1 MNKEESEVMRIA
13 KKKDFNQG
21 AYIQAYMK
29 QHYKR
34 VQLLLNVETD
44 ADIIEWLREQ
54 PNISAY
60 LKRLIVEDMKSK

>member
-1 MNKEESEVMRIA
+1 MNKEESEVMRIP

-21 AYIQAYMK
+21 AYIQEYMK

-34 VQLLLNVETD
+34 IQLLLNVETD
-44 ADIIEWLREQ
+44 ADIITWLRKQ

-60 LKRLIVEDMKSK
+60 LKKLIIEDMGNK